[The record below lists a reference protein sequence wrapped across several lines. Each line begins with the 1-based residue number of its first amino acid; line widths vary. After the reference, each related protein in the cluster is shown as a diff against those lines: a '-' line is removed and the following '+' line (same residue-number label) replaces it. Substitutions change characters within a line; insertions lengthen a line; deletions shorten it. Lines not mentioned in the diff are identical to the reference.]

1 MQGKEKRLSKM
12 TTFVTITGL
21 QHHLEAPVLP
31 GALFK
36 CIKEPQNK
44 YDDEAIRVEL
54 PGVGKAGYIAN
65 QWRTV
70 ARGTYSSGRL
80 YDKVGEV
87 SFAEVKFSLGNTVI
101 CQVLEGDEQ
110 EVAPR
115 YLAQKFRSVVLMID

>member
-1 MQGKEKRLSKM
+1 M

-21 QHHLEAPVLP
+21 QHHVEETVLP
-31 GALFK
+31 GAIFK
-36 CIKEPQNK
+36 CVKEPQNK
-44 YDDEAIRVEL
+44 FDDEAIRVEL

-70 ARGTYSSGRL
+70 ARGTYSAGRL

-101 CQVLEGDEQ
+101 CQVLEGDEK
-110 EVAPR
+110 ELSAR
-115 YLAQKFRSVVLMID
+115 YLEQKFAPVVLMID